1 MIDTSSFDEIMK
13 ARSGYYKDNPKNRH
27 LGRVGIPYG
36 NNKRF
41 VDDELIEFNDRFN
54 KELDRYKNGEMNVN
68 EVIHLGK
75 AKGVLAEITQSNN
88 SIVLRQRVV
97 SKGIR
102 KKHNVDIEQIRN
114 LPILI
119 SDPLMIFKRKEGDFY
134 SVLIRTKD
142 NNKKNIFVAIRLN
155 QDNPSQQDKDRGIF
169 IVDDIKSFHGREIEN
184 IIYPIVENESLVWVN
199 KKDSLELLSSAKST
213 PQSNDIQDYLSDAVN
228 VIRKFEN
235 TNERN
240 TELNIINKDKIN
252 KAISSETAFEKE
264 VNGSSPLQHSL
275 EKGVTLSTFSPDS
288 LSAPKDTP
296 NINNMQQLMD
306 EIIEKAKKASPI
318 GIEKTWGSKVY
329 INAGIG

>member
-13 ARSGYYKDNPKNRH
+13 ARSGYYKDNLKNRH

-119 SDPLMIFKRKEGDFY
+119 SDPLMIFKRKEGDSY

-213 PQSNDIQDYLSDAVN
+213 PQSNDIQDYFSDAVN

-240 TELNIINKDKIN
+240 TELNIINEEDKLKKSFDYTLPGN
-252 KAISSETAFEKE
+252 SETDKGQSLTVFSSE
-264 VNGSSPLQHSL
+264 SS
-275 EKGVTLSTFSPDS
+275 F
-288 LSAPKDTP
+288 SAPKDTP

-318 GIEKTWGSKVY
+318 GTEKTWGSKVY